1 MRFTTSKIPVKRFV
15 YKYITSGNELPAYF
29 YRTLHALVQKQE
41 VNLIDENCKYSLCF
55 EIPEQVFKNKGYSI
69 SKTNCVVLNAMLE
82 GFIYG
87 RFEHEIEANIRRAL
101 REQKSFQVT
110 ELMNDLCGEFNL
122 SEEDLPYETIRK
134 FLYRRRIEIG
144 GINLKKIKK
153 IFPKSVTKKTE
164 KADTFGHLMR
174 IADFCKQYKIHER
187 TFRRYKKKGIIQ
199 IETIGCT
206 KYVNINMLPAT
217 IKIAAQA

>member
-1 MRFTTSKIPVKRFV
+1 MRFTSSKIPVKRFV
-15 YKYITSGNELPAYF
+15 YKYITSGNDLPGYF
-29 YRTLHALVQKQE
+29 YRTLNALVQKQA
-41 VNLIDENCKYSLCF
+41 VDLVDDTCKYNLCF
-55 EIPEQVFKNKGYSI
+55 EIPEQVFKNKGYFL
-69 SKTNCVVLNAMLE
+69 SKTSAVVLNSMLE
-82 GFIYG
+82 GYIYS

-110 ELMNDLCGEFNL
+110 ELMNDLCGEFNF

-153 IFPKSVTKKTE
+153 TFPKSVTKKAE
-164 KADTFGHLMR
+164 KADNCGHLMR

-187 TFRRYKKKGIIQ
+187 TFRRHKNKGVIQ

-206 KYVNINMLPAT
+206 KYVNINMLPASIT
-217 IKIAAQA
+217 MAARA